1 MADFQ
6 FNLRELWI
14 LLTDRTPPVIW
25 AEVRRQFPANDV
37 TQGRNLFAI
46 CSQLV
51 ENLTMALVGY
61 VRVPYAKP
69 SIGAPIWA
77 WSAGG

>member
-1 MADFQ
+1 MQYFHFLVRLGLYHLYPQLMADFQ

-37 TQGRNLFAI
+37 TQGRNLFAH
-46 CSQLV
+46 
-51 ENLTMALVGY
+51 N
-61 VRVPYAKP
+61 
-69 SIGAPIWA
+69 
-77 WSAGG
+77 